1 MTKKMAHKLP
11 TIAFIKRFVVL
22 FIPVCLL
29 FSLALFI
36 LDAAQWNTYKTAL
49 EKQES
54 ERVEDIA
61 DLSRIDI
68 AAALPAIY
76 EIAGSRHL
84 QRYLDLNSRA
94 ELQEFRA
101 ELLTLARFAEHLDQL
116 RFLDEAGHEVVRVKN
131 DRGYPRV
138 VPETKLQDKSRRSYF
153 IELMRLQAGEFYIS
167 PIDLNQEYGTLEVP
181 IKPTVRIGVPVFDK
195 AGKNR
200 GAVIINLRYGRFL
213 QRVEDRNA
221 MREDDGELMVL
232 NRDGY
237 WLKAKA
243 AEDEW
248 GFALGKPERTF
259 ARDYPQEWQQIGARE
274 SGVQHTS
281 RGIFA
286 HTTVHLPRSA
296 ERLTP
301 DYLKI
306 VSYVS
311 PDVLSGN
318 RLIRNQLGWVVLAL
332 LVLTMGTGL
341 VVSNLMNRE
350 RTLAIV
356 ERKNA
361 QLGDKTLRLESII
374 EGTRVGTW
382 EWNVQ
387 TGETRFNQYW
397 AGMLGYTLEALAP
410 VSFQTWIDLTHPDDL
425 KLSTELLQKHFAG
438 QLPYYECE
446 IRMRHRLGHWIWVL
460 DRGRVNRWLADG
472 KPWMMFGTHQDISQR
487 KLAEHEMEHVAH
499 HDLLTGLPN
508 RILLED
514 RLKQILS
521 SAKREH
527 SQFALL
533 FIDLDEFKPVN
544 DNYGHAVG
552 DEVLKESARRMLQ
565 CLRASDTVA
574 RVGGDEFV
582 GLLPRIQQ
590 GADAVAVAAKMRRL
604 IAEPFLIDGLKV
616 SISSSIGIALYPEDG
631 DKEETLLQNA
641 DAAMYQAKKNG
652 RNQVRLSHT

>member
-1 MTKKMAHKLP
+1 MTKKLVNRLP
-11 TIAFIKRFVVL
+11 DKAFMQRFFVL

-29 FSLALFI
+29 FFLALFV
-36 LDAAQWNTYKTAL
+36 LDAAQWSTYKTAL

-61 DLSRIDI
+61 DLSRIDV
-68 AAALPAIY
+68 AATLPAVY
-76 EIAGSRHL
+76 EVASSHHL
-84 QRYLDLNSRA
+84 QRYLNLNSSA
-94 ELQEFRA
+94 DLQEFTA
-101 ELLTLARFAEHLDQL
+101 ELLMLARFAEHLEQL
-116 RFLDEAGHEVVRVKN
+116 RFLDEAGQEVVRVRN

-138 VPETKLQDKSRRSYF
+138 VSGAQLQDKSRRNYF
-153 IELMRLQAGEFYIS
+153 LDLMRLQAGEFYIS
-167 PIDLNQEYGTLEVP
+167 PVDLNQENGTLEFP
-181 IKPTVRIGVPVFDK
+181 IKPTVRVGVPVFDNT
-195 AGKNR
+195 GKNR

-221 MREDDGELMVL
+221 MREDDGLLMVL

-237 WLKAKA
+237 WLKGQS

-259 ARDYPQEWQQIGARE
+259 ARDYPVEWQQIGARE

-281 RGIFA
+281 LGVFA

-311 PDVLSGN
+311 PEVLSEN
-318 RLIRNQLGWVVLAL
+318 RLIRNQLGWIALAL

-341 VVSNLMNRE
+341 VVSNLLNRE

-397 AGMLGYTLEALAP
+397 AEMLGYTLEELAP
-410 VSFQTWIDLTHPDDL
+410 VSLQTWIDLTHPDDL
-425 KLSTELLQKHFAG
+425 KCSNELLQKHFAG
-438 QLPYYECE
+438 QLTYYECE

-472 KPWMMFGTHQDISQR
+472 RPSMMFGTHQDISQR
-487 KLAEHEMEHVAH
+487 KLAEHEMEHIAH

-514 RLKQILS
+514 RLQQILS
-521 SAKREH
+521 AAKREQ

-552 DEVLKESARRMLQ
+552 DEVLKESARRMLE

-582 GLLPRIQQ
+582 GILPRIQQ

-631 DKEETLLQNA
+631 DNEDTLLENA
-641 DAAMYQAKKNG
+641 DSAMYQAKKNG
-652 RNQVRLSHT
+652 RNQVRLYQT